1 MAHVAGQVAR
11 ADGLNVILL
20 KVAAS
25 QNIAKGDY
33 VSTNGAGFAKQATT
47 SDSRAVGFFVA
58 LEASDNSSGSAGA
71 KSVRVAAPGS
81 WVWGQLG
88 GTIEVGELVK
98 ITSATKVIVHAKPAN
113 AAATYAPAE
122 TDAAR
127 DFFGLT
133 VGRFYGKDAADV
145 ESAPA
150 DGADTNIGLLH
161 LGGGA

>member
-1 MAHVAGQVAR
+1 MAKAGQVAR
-11 ADGLNVILL
+11 ADGLNVANL
-20 KVAAS
+20 KVKGL

-33 VSTNGAGFAKQATT
+33 ISTDVNGFAKQAATT
-47 SDSRAVGFFVA
+47 DSRDRGFFIA
-58 LEASDNSSGSAGA
+58 LEASDNSGGA
-71 KSVRVAAPGS
+71 DGDKSVRVACPGS

-88 GTIEVGELVK
+88 GALKVGSLVK
-98 ITSATKVIVHAKPAN
+98 ITSATKVIAHSKPAN
-113 AAATYAPAE
+113 AAATYAAAE

-127 DFFGLT
+127 DYFGLT